1 MAQRRPRLTRTAAA
15 GLSLFALALTVC
27 WVLLS
32 SPLELP
38 DRHGGV
44 QFLDRHG
51 VVFAE
56 RASEARGFGMWRDRH
71 SSHVVLA
78 TLAAED
84 HRFSDHLGLD
94 PLGIARAVVTN
105 LRAGRA
111 AQGAST
117 ITQQLARTLW
127 DRPAGLPG
135 KVVEAWWAL
144 RLERALSKDAILGE
158 YLNRVYYGDH
168 AYGIEAAARTY
179 LDKAASELSVAE
191 AAFLAALPRRPAAL
205 NPWHHPERARAA
217 RDRVIDR
224 LESLEWVSPATATQA
239 RAQRLGLRRSK
250 EWSHAPHL
258 VRRLPR
264 RSGEVRTTLDLGIQQ
279 RVQDIATD
287 VVAQLFDKQVS
298 QASVIVVENSSAEVL
313 AYLGSVDWSGPE
325 GQVDGAQARRSSGSA
340 LKPFTYWLGLER
352 GPTEGGITLASVL
365 ADLPGSWSTTHGTW
379 TPRNYDQNYSGPVT
393 ARAALAR
400 SLNLPAARLLD
411 RLGAAELHRRLSDLG
426 LRSLDERPDHYGLGL
441 TLGNG
446 EVRLDELAAAYLTLG
461 SGGRHRPLVYERG
474 EGATERGR
482 QVGDEA
488 AAWLVLDALDDAD
501 ARAPAFGVD
510 SALEPSTPLAAK
522 TGTSVG
528 FRDNWAMGLT
538 TNYTVG
544 VWVGNFDASPMGR
557 VSGVTGAGPILRA
570 IVDELGSGRQERWP
584 RPPQLVS
591 ATICPLSGERPS
603 RSCPGVITEH
613 FLPDTAPTDECSWHQ
628 EIEVDSG
635 GALATGCRGAHKALA
650 IAWPAG
656 FSAWAAEHDVVGWPR
671 RDRSCVASAQDANE
685 KPASSEGGAHEVKQ
699 AHDGVSIAWPP
710 NGVVFHIDP
719 RSSAEH
725 QAVPL
730 RANVGAGTPEVTW
743 SMDGTEIAR
752 VRAPYSA
759 RWVPV
764 PGEHTIGLGVAGQ
777 IVAKSVIWVGGGE
790 RVHDNELPE

>member
-1 MAQRRPRLTRTAAA
+1 VGLGLAA
-15 GLSLFALALTVC
+15 LSLTIVGI
-27 WVLLS
+27 LLS

-38 DRHGGV
+38 ARQGGV

-56 RASEARGFGMWRDRH
+56 RTTAARGFGMWRERH

-94 PLGIARAVVTN
+94 PLGICRAIVAN
-105 LRAGRA
+105 IHAGRA

-117 ITQQLARTLW
+117 ITQQLARALW
-127 DRPAGLPG
+127 ERPPGLLG

-144 RLERALSKDAILGE
+144 RLERALSKNAILGE

-179 LDKAASELSVAE
+179 LDKAASELSIAE
-191 AAFLAALPRRPAAL
+191 AAFLAALPRRPTAL
-205 NPWHHPERARAA
+205 NPWRHPQRALAA

-224 LESLEWVSPATATQA
+224 LEYLEWISPDTATQA
-239 RAQRLGLRRSK
+239 RTQRLGLRRSK

-264 RSGEVRTTLDLGIQQ
+264 RSGTVKTTLDLRIQQ
-279 RVQDIATD
+279 RVQEIATD
-287 VVAQLFDKQVS
+287 VVATLFDQQVR

-313 AYLGSVDWSGPE
+313 AYLGSVDWGGPE
-325 GQVDGAQARRSSGSA
+325 GQVDGARSRRSSGSA

-352 GPTEGGITLASVL
+352 GAAAGGITLASVL

-426 LRSLDERPDHYGLGL
+426 LDSLEERPDHYGLGL

-461 SGGRHRPLVYERG
+461 SGGRYRPLVYERDTDAPQPG
-474 EGATERGR
+474 K

-538 TNYTVG
+538 TNHTVG

-570 IVDELGSGRQERWP
+570 IIDELSSGRQERWT
-584 RPPQLVS
+584 RPQQLVS

-603 RSCPGVITEH
+603 GACPGVITEH
-613 FLPDTAPTDECSWHQ
+613 FLPDTEPVDECSWHR

-635 GALATGCRGAHKALA
+635 GALATGCPGASKALA

-671 RDRSCVASAQDANE
+671 RDRSCVASTQGNQEESSLSKDVQAQPE
-685 KPASSEGGAHEVKQ
+685 HE
-699 AHDGVSIAWPP
+699 HDTVSIAWPP
-710 NGVVFHIDP
+710 SGVVFHIDP
-719 RSSAEH
+719 RSPAEH

-730 RANVGAGTPEVTW
+730 RANVGAGTTEVAW
-743 SMDGTEIAR
+743 SMNGTEIAR
-752 VRAPYSA
+752 AKAPYSA
-759 RWVPV
+759 RWIPV
-764 PGEHTIGLGVAGQ
+764 PGEHTIGLSVAGR
-777 IVAKSVIWVGGGE
+777 VVDESVVWVGGG
-790 RVHDNELPE
+790 DSAAP

>member
-1 MAQRRPRLTRTAAA
+1 VVAWRRFRLARAAA
-15 GLSLFALALTVC
+15 SGFGLFVLVAVIGG
-27 WVLLS
+27 VLLS
-32 SPLELP
+32 SPLQLP
-38 DRHGGV
+38 ARHGGV

-56 RASEARGFGMWRDRH
+56 RPSAARGFGMWRDRH

-84 HRFSDHLGLD
+84 HRFPDHLGLD
-94 PLGIARAVVTN
+94 PLGICRAIVADI
-105 LRAGRA
+105 RAGRA

-117 ITQQLARTLW
+117 ITQQLARVLW
-127 DRPAGLPG
+127 KRPPGLPG

-144 RLERALSKDAILGE
+144 RLERALSKNAILGE

-179 LDKAASELSVAE
+179 LDKAASELSIAE
-191 AAFLAALPRRPAAL
+191 AALLAALPRRPTAL
-205 NPWHHPERARAA
+205 NPWRRPERARAA
-217 RDRVIDR
+217 RDRVINR
-224 LESLEWVSPATATQA
+224 LEDLEWISPATAAQA
-239 RAQRLGLRRSK
+239 RAQRLGLRRSM

-264 RSGEVRTTLDLGIQQ
+264 RSGAVRTTLDLGIQQ
-279 RVQDIATD
+279 RVQAIAAD
-287 VVAQLFDKQVS
+287 VVAQLVDKQVS
-298 QASVIVVENSSAEVL
+298 QASVMVVENSSAQVL
-313 AYLGSVDWSGPE
+313 AYLGSVDWSGPG
-325 GQVDGAQARRSSGSA
+325 GQVDGARARRSSGSA

-352 GPTEGGITLASVL
+352 GATEGGITLATVL
-365 ADLPGSWSTTHGTW
+365 ADLPGSWSTSHGTW
-379 TPRNYDQNYSGPVT
+379 TPRNYDPNYSGPVT

-426 LRSLDERPDHYGLGL
+426 LSSIDQRPDHYGLGL

-446 EVRLDELAAAYLTLG
+446 EVRLDELVAAYLALG
-461 SGGRHRPLVYERG
+461 SGGRYRPLVYERG
-474 EGATERGR
+474 DAVGRPGR

-488 AAWLVLDALDDAD
+488 AAWLVLDALDDAN

-570 IVDELGSGRQERWP
+570 IVDELSSGRQERWP

-591 ATICPLSGERPS
+591 VKICPLSGKRRS
-603 RSCPGVITEH
+603 QSCPGSITEH
-613 FLPDTAPTDECSWHQ
+613 FLPDTAPTDECSWHR
-628 EIEVDSG
+628 EIEVDSA
-635 GALATGCRGAHKALA
+635 GALATGCPGAHKALA

-671 RDRSCVASAQDANE
+671 WDRSCVASAPHAHANSE
-685 KPASSEGGAHEVKQ
+685 ASEGGLQ
-699 AHDGVSIAWPP
+699 APQGAQDGVSIAWPP

-719 RSSAEH
+719 RSPAEH

-743 SMDGTEIAR
+743 SMDGAEIAR

-759 RWVPV
+759 RWIPV

-777 IVAKSVIWVGGGE
+777 VVAKSVVWVGGGGTVSLDE
-790 RVHDNELPE
+790 EQ

>member
-1 MAQRRPRLTRTAAA
+1 MALRRLRLARTAAA
-15 GLSLFALALTVC
+15 GFCLFVLALAIFA
-27 WVLLS
+27 VLLS
-32 SPLELP
+32 SHLELP
-38 DRHGGV
+38 ARDGGV

-56 RASEARGFGMWRDRH
+56 RTSQARGFGMWRDRH

-84 HRFSDHLGLD
+84 HRFSDHLGVD
-94 PLGIARAVVTN
+94 PLGICRAIVTN
-105 LRAGRA
+105 IRAGRV

-117 ITQQLARTLW
+117 ITQQLARLLW
-127 DRPAGLPG
+127 ERPPGFRG

-144 RLERALSKDAILGE
+144 RLERTLSKNTILGE

-179 LDKAASELSVAE
+179 LDKAASELSIAE
-191 AAFLAALPRRPAAL
+191 AALLAALPRRPAAL
-205 NPWHHPERARAA
+205 NPWRRPERARAA
-217 RDRVIDR
+217 RDRVINR
-224 LESLEWVSPATATQA
+224 LEALEWIAPATAAQA

-264 RSGEVRTTLDLGIQQ
+264 KNGEVRTTLDLRIQQ
-279 RVQDIATD
+279 RVQDIARE
-287 VVAQLFDKQVS
+287 VVGQLVDKQVS
-298 QASVIVVENSSAEVL
+298 QASVIVVDNSSAEVL

-352 GPTEGGITLASVL
+352 GATEGGITLASIL
-365 ADLPGSWSTTHGTW
+365 ADLPGSWSTSHGSW

-426 LRSLDERPDHYGLGL
+426 LSSLDERPDHYGLGL

-446 EVRLDELAAAYLTLG
+446 EVRLDELVAAYLTLG
-461 SGGRHRPLVYERG
+461 SGGRYRPLVYERG
-474 EGATERGR
+474 GGTQRPGR

-510 SALEPSTPLAAK
+510 SALEPSAPLAAK

-557 VSGVTGAGPILRA
+557 ISGVTGAGPILRA
-570 IVDELGSGRQERWP
+570 IVDELSSGRQERWP

-591 ATICPLSGERPS
+591 AKICPLSGTRRS
-603 RSCPGVITEH
+603 QSCPGGITEY
-613 FLPDTAPTDECSWHQ
+613 FLPDTAPVDECRWHR
-628 EIEVDSG
+628 EIEVDAA
-635 GALATGCRGAHKALA
+635 GALATGCPGARKALA

-656 FSAWAAEHDVVGWPR
+656 FSAWAAEHEVVGWPR
-671 RDRSCVASAQDANE
+671 RDRSCVASAQHAH
-685 KPASSEGGAHEVKQ
+685 AQSEATEGEAHEPEQ
-699 AHDGVSIAWPP
+699 SRDGVSIAWPP
-710 NGVVFHIDP
+710 SGVVFHIDP
-719 RSSAEH
+719 RSPAEH

-730 RANVGAGTPEVTW
+730 RANVGAGTTEVTW
-743 SMDGTEIAR
+743 SMDGAEIAR
-752 VRAPYSA
+752 VGAPYST
-759 RWVPV
+759 RWIPV
-764 PGEHTIGLGVAGQ
+764 PGEHTIGLGVDGQ
-777 IVAKSVIWVGGGE
+777 EVAKSVIWVGGGGAASLDDE
-790 RVHDNELPE
+790 Q